1 MTPTKSRSWTP
12 SLSTL
17 HDSFEPGEGL
27 GGGLEGVWAVGEGL
41 GDELEGVRGVG
52 EGFGGGGLGD
62 DDVDRTDGGDGGDGR
77 DG

>member
-1 MTPTKSRSWTP
+1 M
-12 SLSTL
+12 
-17 HDSFEPGEGL
+17 
-27 GGGLEGVWAVGEGL
+27 WAVGEGL

-52 EGFGGGGLGD
+52 EGFGDGGLGD